1 MIFNISGFFITVSIA
16 IFKGLQMFII
26 STISYILNKKVRKKM
41 PWIDWNLR
49 LLIITT
55 IINTFSKIN
64 TFAYINSFVI
74 QHLLNLILK
83 KKKKKKI
90 HQYDL
95 SFAFLQFNNQ
105 SYLNIIPSNIFFRI
119 QAKSQ

>member
-1 MIFNISGFFITVSIA
+1 MIFNISGFFVTVSIA

-74 QHLLNLILK
+74 QHLLYLIFK
-83 KKKKKKI
+83 KKKN
-90 HQYDL
+90 HQDDL